1 MNIEIERKFLVHK
14 DKWKQLPK
22 PAGILVRQGYLLAT
36 PEKTVRVR
44 TKGQHGYLTIKG
56 ISAGAKRD
64 EFEYEI
70 PLEDAKQI
78 INSLSIATVSKVRYE
93 IIYRN
98 KLWEADEFLDENE
111 GLVMAEIELLT
122 EAEEFEIPDWV
133 AEEVT
138 DDNRYYNSKPFFTS
152 L

>member
-22 PAGILVRQGYLLAT
+22 PAGILVRQGYMLVR

-70 PLEDAKQI
+70 PFEDAKQI
-78 INSLSIATVSKVRYE
+78 INSLSIATVSKAL
-93 IIYRN
+93 RN
-98 KLWEADEFLDENE
+98 Y
-111 GLVMAEIELLT
+111 
-122 EAEEFEIPDWV
+122 IPQ
-133 AEEVT
+133 
-138 DDNRYYNSKPFFTS
+138 
-152 L
+152 